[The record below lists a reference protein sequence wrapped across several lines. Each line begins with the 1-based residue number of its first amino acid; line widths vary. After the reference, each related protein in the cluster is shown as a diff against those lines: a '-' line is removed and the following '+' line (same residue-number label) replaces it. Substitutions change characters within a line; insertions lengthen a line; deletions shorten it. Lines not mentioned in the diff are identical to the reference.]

1 MLHHQVIGDGQPIL
15 IIHGVTQDHRYM
27 MDALEPVF
35 EVTPGWQRIYI
46 DLPGHG
52 QSPAQDRIRSQD
64 DLLIAVLDF
73 VDTQM
78 PVGQFS
84 VVGLSR
90 GSYIARGMAHERAD
104 RIAGMALLVPGGNPS
119 SDPARL
125 PDHRVLRPN
134 PTLRRTLADNEVW
147 GFDNVS
153 VIQSQDSVER
163 RRRTLLP
170 ARELFDAEQEAR
182 VFAAFD
188 FSFHDSE
195 MQQIVEVPSL
205 IVVGRQDAI
214 SGYLDGIDIAARFPR
229 ATLAVLDSAG
239 HALVWERPVLFEALV
254 QDWLE
259 RVAHD
264 LERNDAPS

>member
-1 MLHHQVIGDGQPIL
+1 MLHNQTIGHGQPVL

-46 DLPGHG
+46 DMPGHG
-52 QSPAQDRIRSQD
+52 QSPAQDDIRSQD
-64 DLLIAVLDF
+64 DLLNAVLDF
-73 VDTQM
+73 VDTQL

-90 GSYIARGMAHERAD
+90 GSYIARGIAHERPQ
-104 RIAGMALLVPGGNPS
+104 RIAGLALFVPGGNPS

-125 PDHRVLRPN
+125 PKHQVMRPN
-134 PTLRRTLADNEVW
+134 PGLRRELADNEIW

-163 RRRTLLP
+163 RRRTLIP
-170 ARELFDAEQEAR
+170 ARSLFDAEQEAR
-182 VFAAFD
+182 VFEAFD
-188 FSFHDSE
+188 FSFHESE
-195 MQQIVEVPSL
+195 MQQIIEAPSL
-205 IVVGRQDAI
+205 IVAGRQDAI
-214 SGYLDGIDIAARFPR
+214 SGYLDGIDISARYPR

-239 HALVWERPVLFEALV
+239 HALVWERPALFEALMH
-254 QDWLE
+254 DWLE

-264 LERNDAPS
+264 LERNDDPT

>member
-1 MLHHQVIGDGQPIL
+1 MLHHQIIGDGQPIL

-27 MDALEPVF
+27 MDALEPLF

-52 QSPAQDRIRSQD
+52 QSPAQADIWSQD
-64 DLLIAVLDF
+64 DLLNAVLGF
-73 VDTQM
+73 VDAQM

-84 VVGLSR
+84 IVGLSR
-90 GSYIARGMAHERAD
+90 GSYIARGIAHERAG
-104 RIAGMALLVPGGNPS
+104 RIAGLALILPGGNPF

-125 PDHRVLRPN
+125 PEHQVLRPN
-134 PTLRRTLADNEVW
+134 PKLRRTLADTEVW

-163 RRRTLLP
+163 RRRTMLP

-188 FSFHDSE
+188 FSFHESE
-195 MQQIVEVPSL
+195 IQQIVEAPSV
-205 IVVGRQDAI
+205 IIAGRQDAI
-214 SGYLDGIDIAARFPR
+214 SGYLDGIDIAARYPR

-239 HALVWERPVLFEALV
+239 HALVWERPALFEALV

-264 LERNDAPS
+264 LERNNDPS